1 MSKKAEI
8 NVTRFVSRPKNTPFA
23 PSWDYFMF
31 EKNIKK
37 INYKNFSKFLLSK
50 EKEILE
56 LAPTKTSNKVTVGY
70 TGLKENTTTARYG
83 SYNVLSWKDKNV
95 KILKD
100 EIVKFHNQVLE
111 LFNYPQPK
119 ELYAQCWV
127 NILKKGDQMKP
138 HIHTVDPDCYL
149 GGHLCVQC
157 DDTTTNYINPI
168 NQICEPEIYYSKN
181 EVGKI
186 TLFQNNIPHATSV
199 QEKNKKRITL
209 AFDLFTKNM
218 NPNCV
223 RLI

>member
-37 INYKNFSKFLLSK
+37 INYKNLSKFLLSK
-50 EKEILE
+50 EKKILK
-56 LAPTKTSNKVTVGY
+56 LSP
-70 TGLKENTTTARYG
+70 TARFG
-83 SYNVLSWKDKNV
+83 SYNILSWKDKNV
-95 KILKD
+95 KILKNQ
-100 EIVKFHNQVLE
+100 IVNFHNEILDI
-111 LFNYPQPK
+111 FGYPQSK

-127 NILKKGDQMKP
+127 NILERGDQIKP
-138 HIHTVDPDCYL
+138 YIHTVEPDCYL

-168 NQICEPEIYYSKN
+168 NQICEPEIHYSKD
-181 EVGKI
+181 EVGKM
-186 TLFQNNIPHATSV
+186 TLFQNNIPQATSV
-199 QEKNKKRITL
+199 QEKNKKRITI
-209 AFDLFTKNM
+209 AFNLSLKKM
-218 NPNCV
+218 NDNCV